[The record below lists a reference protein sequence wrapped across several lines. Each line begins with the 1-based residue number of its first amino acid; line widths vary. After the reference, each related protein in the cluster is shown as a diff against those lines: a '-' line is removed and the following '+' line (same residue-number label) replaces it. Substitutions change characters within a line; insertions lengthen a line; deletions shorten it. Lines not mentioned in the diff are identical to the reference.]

1 MSRIHI
7 LLCFGL
13 LSFQS
18 WGQISTLKE
27 TKEAVD
33 TLFFSNEVEALELS
47 EKMLPLAFQAKDTF
61 YITYFLD
68 QAGELNRVVG
78 NYEKAINQIT
88 KCLKYKVNWEDK
100 RDLSLSYNNLGKTY
114 MNTGQYE
121 LAASN
126 FLKALKIMELSKDLQ
141 GQAYYLNNLGA
152 LYDLQHNY
160 DRAIGFYSRSL
171 NIKLQLK
178 DDKGVAATHTNLG
191 ISYYNLGN
199 YKKAIASYEIAIR
212 TYREFGTEAKLARS
226 LSNLGKVYL
235 EQKDFKK
242 AKSFLIEG
250 YRLKEKISD
259 AQLISSLTNNLSA
272 YYIASNQ
279 LDSALVY
286 NQQALDLATSTGSL
300 SGLRDAYVNRA
311 EIYAAQKSY
320 SSAYEALQI
329 GMRYN
334 DSLVNEANIYA
345 VADIEGKYNYEKNT
359 RVIKEKELENVR
371 SQKEIQEQKSMISS
385 LILGLSILILI
396 AALLV
401 IRFQQKKRKA
411 ELLLGQNKLIQKQKI
426 ELEAMNS
433 RLSNELDQLHVSVEE
448 KERLLNEVFN
458 SAKQTEMP
466 PELLALSKREMEV
479 LGYLALG
486 RSDDEIAQSLFLS
499 KSTVKTHLRRIY
511 SKLLVKSRSEAV
523 AIAHKHAL
531 FSYEEV

>member
-1 MSRIHI
+1 M
-7 LLCFGL
+7 
-13 LSFQS
+13 
-18 WGQISTLKE
+18 
-27 TKEAVD
+27 
-33 TLFFSNEVEALELS
+33 
-47 EKMLPLAFQAKDTF
+47 
-61 YITYFLD
+61 
-68 QAGELNRVVG
+68 
-78 NYEKAINQIT
+78 
-88 KCLKYKVNWEDK
+88 
-100 RDLSLSYNNLGKTY
+100 
-114 MNTGQYE
+114 
-121 LAASN
+121 
-126 FLKALKIMELSKDLQ
+126 
-141 GQAYYLNNLGA
+141 
-152 LYDLQHNY
+152 
-160 DRAIGFYSRSL
+160 
-171 NIKLQLK
+171 
-178 DDKGVAATHTNLG
+178 
-191 ISYYNLGN
+191 
-199 YKKAIASYEIAIR
+199 
-212 TYREFGTEAKLARS
+212 
-226 LSNLGKVYL
+226 
-235 EQKDFKK
+235 
-242 AKSFLIEG
+242 
-250 YRLKEKISD
+250 KEKISD

-279 LDSALVY
+279 LDSALFY

-311 EIYAAQKSY
+311 EIYAAQKAY

-411 ELLLGQNKLIQKQKI
+411 ELLLGQNKLIQKQKF
-426 ELEAMNS
+426 ELESMNS

-523 AIAHKHAL
+523 AIAHKHDM

>member
-1 MSRIHI
+1 MIRIVF
-7 LLCFGL
+7 LLCLGL
-13 LSFQS
+13 SAFQTWS
-18 WGQISTLKE
+18 QTSKLKQ

-68 QAGELNRVVG
+68 QAGELNRVLG
-78 NYEKAINQIT
+78 NYEKAINQIS

-126 FLKALKIMELSKDLQ
+126 FLKALKIMEASKDLQ

-160 DRAIGFYSRSL
+160 DRAIGFYSKSL
-171 NIKLQLK
+171 AIKSQLK
-178 DDKGVAATHTNLG
+178 DQKGVAATHTNLG

-199 YKKAIASYEIAIR
+199 YQKAIASYEIAIR

-235 EQKDFKK
+235 ELKDLPK
-242 AKSFLIEG
+242 ARKVLIEA
-250 YRLKEKISD
+250 YQMKVNISD
-259 AQLISSLTNNLSA
+259 AQLISSLTNNLAS
-272 YYIASNQ
+272 YYISSGK
-279 LDSALVY
+279 LDSALMY
-286 NQQALDLATSTGSL
+286 NQQGLDLATSTGSL
-300 SGLRDAYVNRA
+300 KEMRDSYINRA
-311 EIYAAQKSY
+311 EIYAAQKEFAE
-320 SSAYEALQI
+320 AYATLLI

-359 RVIKEKELENVR
+359 RIIKEKELENVR
-371 SQKEIQEQKSMISS
+371 SQKEIQEQKSMIYY
-385 LILGLSILILI
+385 LILGVSVLLLT

-401 IRFQQKKRKA
+401 VRFRQKKRKA
-411 ELLLGQNKLIQKQKI
+411 ELLLGQNKLIHKQKF
-426 ELEAMNS
+426 ELEAINS
-433 RLSNELDQLHVSVEE
+433 RLSNELDQLQVSVEE

-458 SAKQTEMP
+458 SAKKIELP

-486 RSDDEIAQSLFLS
+486 RSDEEIAQSLFLS

-511 SKLLVKSRSEAV
+511 SKLLVKSRSEAL